1 MTVTS
6 VFTRS
11 SVAVRIRRTVAPL
24 AVGLMAVSG
33 LALGPPAAADT
44 LSYPYEVSSSSSLAA
59 DWTTPNAVALTGGT
73 DDGVGTVALPFPVN
87 LFGHDYPQGYPVS
100 VSVNGTVQFGTSTT
114 AYTNTP
120 LPTASFDGP
129 TLMPFWDD
137 FDVTPT
143 GQGEGI
149 WWGTSGTAPNRT
161 FAVKWRGY
169 LHNSVP
175 KRRIEFNFVTYEMA
189 ASTFVFSY
197 FRAPTDPMADGGTA
211 TIGMQEGG
219 STGQFAQFGY
229 DLPLLVPGLGI
240 MFTSKRPEISGSPLV
255 TGQTAEGQTLSAT
268 SGTWTPAGAMA
279 YSYQW
284 KRCVQTECFTY
295 SDIAGATTA
304 MYQLRADDVGKKIF
318 VAVRARNGWGFAD
331 DWAYSPSVGPVTLGK
346 PVNLTA
352 PVLSGTPSVG
362 STVTVTNGTWTGSP
376 TSFAYEWWRCLP
388 IGGGACAPSK
398 IAGAASNTYVLTAAE
413 LTGTVY
419 VKVTATNGSGSDFS
433 VSNSVGQVTVAKP
446 VNVTAPVLSGTP
458 AVGSTVSVTNG
469 TWTGSPTSFA
479 YEWWRCIPRGGGGCA
494 PSKIA
499 GAVSNTYVLTAA
511 ELTGTVYV
519 KVTATND
526 GGSASAVSNSV
537 GPVTVAKPA
546 NVTAPVLTGTPEV
559 GSTVSVTNGTWS
571 GSPTSFAY
579 EWWRCIPSGGG
590 GCAPS
595 KIAGAASN
603 TYVLTAAELTGTV
616 YVKVTATND
625 GGSAS
630 AVSSSVGPV
639 TEAGAAEPPPGDGD
653 DGDGDNPPIQPV
665 PKPSLDITGKPS
677 VFKKGKKLVVSAGLR
692 GVCPAGQQ
700 SCSLSLVGTAKIR
713 KSVTIGRHT
722 VTVQPGDTARATFV
736 MRSKGMS
743 ALRTKGHLR
752 VKLVATLHSPGSEQV
767 TSTRTFTLRKPAWLN

>member
-376 TSFAYEWWRCLP
+376 TSFAYEWWRC
-388 IGGGACAPSK
+388 IPS
-398 IAGAASNTYVLTAAE
+398 
-413 LTGTVY
+413 
-419 VKVTATNGSGSDFS
+419 
-433 VSNSVGQVTVAKP
+433 
-446 VNVTAPVLSGTP
+446 
-458 AVGSTVSVTNG
+458 
-469 TWTGSPTSFA
+469 
-479 YEWWRCIPRGGGGCA
+479 GGGGCA

-499 GAVSNTYVLTAA
+499 GAASNTYVLTAA

>member
-59 DWTTPNAVALTGGT
+59 DWTTPNAVTLTGGT

-376 TSFAYEWWRCLP
+376 TSFAYEWWRC
-388 IGGGACAPSK
+388 
-398 IAGAASNTYVLTAAE
+398 
-413 LTGTVY
+413 
-419 VKVTATNGSGSDFS
+419 
-433 VSNSVGQVTVAKP
+433 
-446 VNVTAPVLSGTP
+446 
-458 AVGSTVSVTNG
+458 
-469 TWTGSPTSFA
+469 
-479 YEWWRCIPRGGGGCA
+479 
-494 PSKIA
+494 
-499 GAVSNTYVLTAA
+499 
-511 ELTGTVYV
+511 
-519 KVTATND
+519 
-526 GGSASAVSNSV
+526 
-537 GPVTVAKPA
+537 
-546 NVTAPVLTGTPEV
+546 
-559 GSTVSVTNGTWS
+559 
-571 GSPTSFAY
+571 
-579 EWWRCIPSGGG
+579 IPSGGG

-639 TEAGAAEPPPGDGD
+639 TED
-653 DGDGDNPPIQPV
+653 
-665 PKPSLDITGKPS
+665 
-677 VFKKGKKLVVSAGLR
+677 
-692 GVCPAGQQ
+692 
-700 SCSLSLVGTAKIR
+700 R
-713 KSVTIGRHT
+713 KSV
-722 VTVQPGDTARATFV
+722 V
-736 MRSKGMS
+736 
-743 ALRTKGHLR
+743 
-752 VKLVATLHSPGSEQV
+752 
-767 TSTRTFTLRKPAWLN
+767 